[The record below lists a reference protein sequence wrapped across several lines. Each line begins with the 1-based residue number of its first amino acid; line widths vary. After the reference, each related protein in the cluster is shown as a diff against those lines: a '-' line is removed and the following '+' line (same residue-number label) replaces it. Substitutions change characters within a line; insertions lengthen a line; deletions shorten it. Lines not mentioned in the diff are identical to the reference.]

1 MNFTPVILAY
11 ISTWSKQHDVMV
23 DVRLQFDSGKF
34 KLVYS
39 FININTNVVWNKA
52 YDGEYMS
59 KCPYSLYELT
69 KQTLKE
75 AEGVYNV
82 E

>member
-11 ISTWSKQHDVMV
+11 ISTWSKQHDIMV
-23 DVRLQFDSGKF
+23 DVRIVFENGTF

-39 FININTNVVWNKA
+39 FIQINTNIIWNKS
-52 YDGEYMS
+52 YDGRFMS
-59 KCPYSLYELT
+59 QCPCSLYELT

-82 E
+82 K